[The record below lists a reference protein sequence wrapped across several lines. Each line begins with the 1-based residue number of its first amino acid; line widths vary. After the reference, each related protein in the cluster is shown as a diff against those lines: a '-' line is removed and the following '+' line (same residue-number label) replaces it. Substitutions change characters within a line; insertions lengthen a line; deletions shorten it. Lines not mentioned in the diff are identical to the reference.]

1 MKIELAKS
9 SGFCLGVK
17 RALLIAQRVAGQD
30 NNVYMLGDI
39 VHNED
44 VVREI
49 KRAGIKKI
57 KKLAKG
63 KNKTLLIRAHGAAVK
78 TFKKADQLSYKVVDA
93 TCPMVKE
100 IHQIARD
107 MEQKGYKIIVI
118 GDRKHD
124 EVQAI
129 SGQLKHKAIVIDSR
143 KSIPVKTIRRI
154 QKAAIVVQ
162 STQNI
167 EKVSQ
172 ILGVLRHRIKELKFF
187 NTICRPTRKK
197 QQELKAMSL
206 TNDAMIIIGSKTSAN
221 TRRLYEIS
229 KSLNL
234 RSYWVQS
241 KKEVKPEWFKEINSV
256 GIAAGAST
264 PDATTKEV
272 INQIRNYS

>member
-1 MKIELAKS
+1 MKIKLAKS

-17 RALLIAQRVAGQD
+17 RALLITRRVSTQD

-49 KRAGIKKI
+49 RKAGIKKL
-57 KKLAKG
+57 KKLTKG
-63 KNKTLLIRAHGAAVK
+63 KNRTLLIRAHGAALK
-78 TFKKADQLSYKVVDA
+78 TFEKARQLGYKVVDA

-107 MEQKGYKIIVI
+107 MERKGYKIIVI

-129 SGQLKHKAIVIDSR
+129 SGQLKNRAIVIDSR
-143 KSIPVKTIRRI
+143 KNIPFKTIKRLR
-154 QKAAIVVQ
+154 KAAVVVQ

-167 EKVSQ
+167 EKVLE
-172 ILGVLRHRIKELKFF
+172 IVGALRQRIKELKFF
-187 NTICRPTRKK
+187 NTICWPTRKK

-206 TNDAMIIIGSKTSAN
+206 VNDAMIIIGSKTSAN

-229 KSLNL
+229 KSLNK

-241 KKEVKPEWFKEINSV
+241 KKEVRPAWFKDINSV

-272 INQIRNYS
+272 INRIRKYP